1 MAYTLEDLLKSFLQD
16 GAIHTQPRAIAQS
29 YLHALSEG
37 DIANHTPW
45 SKYGYTGAATTTETD
60 VWTLASAYTF
70 PTTNMVMEVLSSDN
84 TQDKANGT
92 GALSVKIYYLTAAGV
107 AKTTTVVLNGTTPV
121 ATSVADIY
129 RINNFVVGSTG
140 SGGKPVGTI
149 TLRHLDDTPI
159 YGQITAG
166 FTRDWSSVYTVP
178 AGKTLY
184 VTSVAVAALNTG
196 ADKGCRFILRG
207 TYNDLD
213 SAVVDFFMPYFE
225 VQLRN
230 GTFARDFEVPL
241 KFVAGT
247 DIKFSAIAEAAGT
260 SCTTALRGWLE

>member
-60 VWTLASAYTF
+60 VWTAATAYTF
-70 PTTNMVMEVLSSDN
+70 PAAEMAMEVLSSDN
-84 TQDKANGT
+84 TQDKTGGT
-92 GALSVKIYYLTAAGV
+92 GALTVKIYYLDSDGV
-107 AKTTTVVLNGTTPV
+107 AKMIVLGLNGTTPV
-121 ATSVADIY
+121 ATGVSDIY
-129 RINNFVVGSTG
+129 RITNFAVGTTG
-140 SGGKPVGTI
+140 TGGKPVGTI
-149 TLRHLDDTPI
+149 TLRHLDDTPV

-166 FTRDWSSVYTVP
+166 YTRDRSSIYTVP

-184 VTSVAVAALNTG
+184 VTSVAVAALNAG

-207 TYNDLD
+207 TYSDLEG
-213 SAVVDFFMPYFE
+213 AVTDFFMPYFE
-225 VQLRN
+225 IQLRN
-230 GTFARDFEVPL
+230 GTFCREFEIPL